1 MSSLQ
6 IGSAWSTSTC
16 GATLSLKLISEAA
29 RESEPALISANFSFP
44 PYKPQKII
52 SQLIFTRSKNFG
64 SSDSDLRA
72 PLQTIHWQ
80 LSCHSRFSINGI
92 SPHSD
97 IAEMKKLQRSRQA
110 HFLGTSSTDSF
121 LLDYFALCW
130 RMRLKGEPACSL
142 YAMSGFGK
150 RY

>member
-6 IGSAWSTSTC
+6 VGSGWSTSTC

-29 RESEPALISANFSFP
+29 RESEPALISANFSFA

-52 SQLIFTRSKNFG
+52 SQLIFTGSNNFG

-80 LSCHSRFSINGI
+80 LSCHSHFSINGI
-92 SPHSD
+92 SLHSD
-97 IAEMKKLQRSRQA
+97 IAEMKKLQRSKEA
-110 HFLGTSSTDSF
+110 PFLGASSPDSF
-121 LLDYFALCW
+121 FLDHFAMGWCVK
-130 RMRLKGEPACSL
+130 REPACRPYVMTGL
-142 YAMSGFGK
+142 GK
-150 RY
+150 KY